1 MMIESPTSIERARK
15 RPFFAK
21 AQMRPLEG
29 NSYRGFVESSHPTA
43 ALWLQPPTLTAHKE
57 TRDIPCLIR

>member
-21 AQMRPLEG
+21 AQIRPLEG
-29 NSYRGFVESSHPTA
+29 NSLYLSMSA
-43 ALWLQPPTLTAHKE
+43 
-57 TRDIPCLIR
+57 D